1 MCPAAAGWA
10 GRRYLGASVAAG
22 AWAEGRAA
30 RGGPS
35 PVSCVGEAVAMG
47 PGRLSQSLLLRCR
60 RAAAALGMARC
71 RPSSARPLSAAV
83 GLRAPQRPPGR
94 GEPPRAG
101 GGGRWKGVTDAGG
114 GAEEEEEE
122 GDEEDVE
129 EEEVEELLGPSP
141 LAVGPGAQRL
151 AVVHPA
157 VKWGPKKSPLTTA
170 ELQIAEAVALV
181 DTLPNWTVLDKII
194 IPTKNPDK
202 KFVFGKGNFQALT
215 EKIKKLPH
223 VTAVFLNVERISSLT
238 KKELEDAW
246 GVKVFDR
253 YTVVLHIFRCNART
267 KEAKLQIALAEI
279 PLLRSNLKNE
289 VSRLDQQRGGSR
301 YIMGSGETF
310 METQNRILKE
320 KELKIRNALE
330 KLRRKRSLLRT
341 QRRKREFPIISV
353 MGYTNCGKTTLIK
366 ALTGEAG
373 LQPRDQLFATLDITA
388 HAGYLPSHMAVIY
401 VDTIGFL
408 TDLPHNLVESFSAT
422 LEEVVYSDLI
432 VHVRDITHPET
443 ILQKATVLSVL
454 KNLNLPSRLLDSM
467 VEVHNKVDLIERYKP
482 TEENALAISAL
493 RGHGLEELKE
503 EIEKKILIATGKK
516 ILTVNVNLQGPQLS
530 WLYKEA
536 TVQEVEVM
544 PEDGTARVKVI
555 IGNSAFGRYK
565 SLFPNSKI
573 FMP

>member
-1 MCPAAAGWA
+1 
-10 GRRYLGASVAAG
+10 
-22 AWAEGRAA
+22 
-30 RGGPS
+30 
-35 PVSCVGEAVAMG
+35 MG
-47 PGRLSQSLLLRCR
+47 PGRLSRSLLLRCR
-60 RAAAALGMARC
+60 RAAAALGAARC
-71 RPSSARPLSAAV
+71 RRGGPLSARQLSAAV

-101 GGGRWKGVTDAGG
+101 GGARWTGAAGAGG
-114 GAEEEEEE
+114 GEEEEEE
-122 GDEEDVE
+122 DEAEL
-129 EEEVEELLGPSP
+129 EELLGPSP
-141 LAVGPGAQRL
+141 LAVGPGAQRV
-151 AVVHPA
+151 AVVQPA
-157 VKWGPKKSPLTTA
+157 VKWGPRKSPLTTA
-170 ELQIAEAVALV
+170 ELQIAEAIALV
-181 DTLPNWTVLDKII
+181 DTLQNWTVLDKII

-202 KFVFGKGNFQALT
+202 KFIFGKGNFQVLT
-215 EKIKKLPH
+215 EKVKKLPH

-253 YTVVLHIFRCNART
+253 YAVVLHIFRCNART

-289 VSRLDQQRGGSR
+289 VSQLDQQRGGSR
-301 YIMGSGETF
+301 YVMGSGETF

-422 LEEVVYSDLI
+422 LEEVAYSDLI
-432 VHVRDITHPET
+432 VHVRDVTHPET

-454 KNLNLPSRLLDSM
+454 KNLNLPSHLLDSM

-493 RGHGLEELKE
+493 HGHGLEELKE
-503 EIEKKILIATGKK
+503 EIEKKILAATGKK
-516 ILTVNVNLQGPQLS
+516 ILTVNVNLEGPQLS

-536 TVQEVEVM
+536 TVQEVEVL
-544 PEDGTARVKVI
+544 PEDGAARVKVI
-555 IGNSAFGRYK
+555 ISNSALGRYK
-565 SLFPNSKI
+565 NLFPSSKI

>member
-1 MCPAAAGWA
+1 
-10 GRRYLGASVAAG
+10 
-22 AWAEGRAA
+22 
-30 RGGPS
+30 
-35 PVSCVGEAVAMG
+35 MG

-60 RAAAALGMARC
+60 RVAAVLGAARC
-71 RPSSARPLSAAV
+71 RGGPLPARPLSAAV

-94 GEPPRAG
+94 GGPPRAG
-101 GGGRWKGVTDAGG
+101 GGARWKGAAGAGG
-114 GAEEEEEE
+114 AEEDEEEEEE
-122 GDEEDVE
+122 DDEGDDEDDAE
-129 EEEVEELLGPSP
+129 LEELLGPSP
-141 LAVGPGAQRL
+141 LAAGLGAQRV

-181 DTLPNWTVLDKII
+181 DTLQNWTVLDKII

-202 KFVFGKGNFQALT
+202 KFIFGKGNFQVLT

-253 YTVVLHIFRCNART
+253 YTVVLHIFHCNART

-289 VSRLDQQRGGSR
+289 VSQLDQQKGGSR

-310 METQNRILKE
+310 METQNRVLKE
-320 KELKIRNALE
+320 KELKIRSALE

-341 QRRKREFPIISV
+341 QRRKREFPVISV

-422 LEEVVYSDLI
+422 LEEVAYSDLI

-454 KNLNLPSRLLDSM
+454 KNLNIPSHLLDSM

-493 RGHGLEELKE
+493 HGHGLELLKE
-503 EIEKKILIATGKK
+503 EIEKKVLTATGKK
-516 ILTVNVNLQGPQLS
+516 ILTVNINLEGPQLS

-536 TVQEVEVM
+536 TVQQVEVM
-544 PEDGTARVKVI
+544 PEDSTARVKVI
-555 IGNSAFGRYK
+555 ISSSAFGRYK
-565 SLFPNSKI
+565 KLFPNSKI

>member
-1 MCPAAAGWA
+1 
-10 GRRYLGASVAAG
+10 
-22 AWAEGRAA
+22 E
-30 RGGPS
+30 
-35 PVSCVGEAVAMG
+35 EDE
-47 PGRLSQSLLLRCR
+47 
-60 RAAAALGMARC
+60 AAL
-71 RPSSARPLSAAV
+71 
-83 GLRAPQRPPGR
+83 
-94 GEPPRAG
+94 
-101 GGGRWKGVTDAGG
+101 
-114 GAEEEEEE
+114 
-122 GDEEDVE
+122 
-129 EEEVEELLGPSP
+129 EELLGPSP
-141 LAVGPGAQRL
+141 LAPGSGAHRVAIVQ
-151 AVVHPA
+151 PA
-157 VKWGPKKSPLTTA
+157 VKWGPQKSPLTTA

-181 DTLPNWTVLDKII
+181 DTLQNWTVLDKII
-194 IPTKNPDK
+194 IPTKNPNK
-202 KFVFGKGNFQALT
+202 KFVFGKGNFQVLT

-223 VTAVFLNVERISSLT
+223 VTAVFLNMERISSLT
-238 KKELEDAW
+238 KKELEGAW
-246 GVKVFDR
+246 GVQVFDR

-267 KEAKLQIALAEI
+267 KEAKLQVALAEI

-289 VSRLDQQRGGSR
+289 VSQQDQQRGGSR

-310 METQNRILKE
+310 LETQNRVLKE
-320 KELKIRNALE
+320 RELKIRNALE
-330 KLRRKRSLLRT
+330 KLRRKRALLRT
-341 QRRKREFPIISV
+341 QRRKFEFPMVSV

-373 LQPRDQLFATLDITA
+373 LQARDQLFATLDITA

-422 LEEVVYSDLI
+422 LEEVAYSDLI

-454 KNLNLPSRLLDSM
+454 RNLNLPRHLLDSM

-493 RGHGLEELKE
+493 HGHGLEELKQ
-503 EIEKKILIATGKK
+503 EIEKKILTATGKK
-516 ILTVNVNLQGPQLS
+516 ILTVTINLEGPQLS

-555 IGNSAFGRYK
+555 IGSSAFGRYK
-565 SLFPNSKI
+565 NLFPNSKI
-573 FMP
+573 SMS

>member
-1 MCPAAAGWA
+1 
-10 GRRYLGASVAAG
+10 
-22 AWAEGRAA
+22 
-30 RGGPS
+30 
-35 PVSCVGEAVAMG
+35 MG
-47 PGRLSQSLLLRCR
+47 PGRLSQSLLLRCW
-60 RAAAALGMARC
+60 RAAAALGGARC
-71 RPSSARPLSAAV
+71 RAGPLCTRPLSAV
-83 GLRAPQRPPGR
+83 VRLRAPQRPPGR
-94 GEPPRAG
+94 GGPPRAG
-101 GGGRWKGVTDAGG
+101 GGGWRKGVAG
-114 GAEEEEEE
+114 ASEEEEEE
-122 GDEEDVE
+122 VVDELDEDEDEDEEG
-129 EEEVEELLGPSP
+129 VEELLGPSP
-141 LAVGPGAQRL
+141 LALGPGVQRV

-157 VKWGPKKSPLTTA
+157 VKWGPKKSPLTS
-170 ELQIAEAVALV
+170 
-181 DTLPNWTVLDKII
+181 
-194 IPTKNPDK
+194 
-202 KFVFGKGNFQALT
+202 

-289 VSRLDQQRGGSR
+289 VSQLDQQRGGSR

-401 VDTIGFL
+401 IDTIGFL

-422 LEEVVYSDLI
+422 LEEVAYSDLI

-454 KNLNLPSRLLDSM
+454 KNLNIPSHLLDSM

-493 RGHGLEELKE
+493 HGHGLEELKE
-503 EIEKKILIATGKK
+503 EIEKKILTATGKK
-516 ILTVNVNLQGPQLS
+516 ILTVSVNLEGPQLS

-536 TVQEVEVM
+536 AVQEVEVM
-544 PEDGTARVKVI
+544 PEDGTAKVKVI
-555 IGNSAFGRYK
+555 ISSSAFGKYK
-565 SLFPNSKI
+565 NLFPNSKI